1 MKFLAVF
8 LFALITPAVASA
20 NGSVC
25 GYPPEIENARAERAI
40 GQAARAA
47 LTATQ
52 VDQSFVEM
60 ARENIARLVE
70 RFGVTRAQVVQVYVY
85 NVCKELAARDT
96 LPGTLSKAIARLE
109 EGLARDVAEDRRG
122 APETAKSS
130 SEVQVSEE
138 AAEEPGAAGV
148 EAEPKSTAG
157 SPGADA
163 PETRTVAPARDATET
178 EPSAPAEAHS
188 QTQETGAAASDETQT
203 SAAREPAKRPGAS
216 AAPAQA
222 RQPASKSPAKTGA
235 GNAAKIKQR
244 AYRRAPVA
252 KQGKRVGQSYAAP
265 KGYVPPNGNSVSNF
279 AFRPP
284 VSASPGSGRTAP
296 RAAPEPQTAPAPAQP
311 APNAVIK
318 TPRSA
323 ERPAPTP
330 QPAPQV
336 SQGHAP
342 ASEES
347 APEIAASAPPG
358 DSAPPAQADA
368 PDEPSA
374 PEALET
380 AEAEPQPEAGAE
392 QPAGDAPTAGDDAA
406 PLSAARE
413 SSEATADA
421 QPEAEPARAREAA
434 GSTPPQAA
442 RAQAGADP
450 CPERGVLGP
459 ECFDVDAALERLRD
473 RPVEYNH
480 PEQMVKGQA
489 TEITLVLRT
498 DFEGEGL
505 PEQVAEAFE
514 QLQGDVRQQR
524 AKIANIMSARLR
536 GRDFE
541 VDPGGMQ
548 ERTVTWRQP
557 VEWSWYVTPKSGGES
572 KRLELELF
580 AHIVNPQGEM
590 QPPVLI
596 KTLDATIDVDVRTLD
611 WLIEQ
616 ARTFE
621 PIYGIAAALLGLL
634 TALLTLWLRRRPA
647 QATSDGDPPSGITA
661 SQAPPDRR
669 IADVSASE
677 AAAAAA
683 RKGEDG
689 SGSPPRSD
697 GSA

>member
-265 KGYVPPNGNSVSNF
+265 KGYAPPNGNSVSNF

-323 ERPAPTP
+323 ERPAPTL
-330 QPAPQV
+330 QPDPE
-336 SQGHAP
+336 SSGSRAP

-358 DSAPPAQADA
+358 DGGPPAQDDA
-368 PDEPSA
+368 PDDPSA
-374 PEALET
+374 PEAQGIAGEATKPQPETT
-380 AEAEPQPEAGAE
+380 AEAPSDSAKAE
-392 QPAGDAPTAGDDAA
+392 QAASDASASGEDDRAV
-406 PLSAARE
+406 SAARE
-413 SSEATADA
+413 STEA
-421 QPEAEPARAREAA
+421 QMRARAAA
-434 GSTPPQAA
+434 ADDGSEDDCAA
-442 RAQAGADP
+442 
-450 CPERGVLGP
+450 RGVLGR
-459 ECFDVDAALERLRD
+459 ECFDVDEALERLRD

-480 PEQMVKGQA
+480 PKEMTKGQA

-514 QLQGDVRQQR
+514 QLQGEVRQQR

-548 ERTVTWRQP
+548 ERTVTWRRP
-557 VEWSWYVTPKSGGES
+557 VQWTWYVTPKEGGED
-572 KRLELELF
+572 KRLQLELF

-596 KTLDATIDVDVRTLD
+596 KTLDATIDVDVRTFD

-621 PIYGIAAALLGLL
+621 PIYGIAAAIIGLL
-634 TALLTLWLRRRPA
+634 TALLTLWLRRKPA

-669 IADVSASE
+669 IADMSASE

>member
-1 MKFLAVF
+1 MKLLAVF
-8 LFALITPAVASA
+8 LFALITPAAASA
-20 NGSVC
+20 NGSAC
-25 GYPPEIENARAERAI
+25 GYPPEITNARAERAI
-40 GQAARAA
+40 GQAARAD

-60 ARENIARLVE
+60 ARGNIASLVE
-70 RFGVTRAQVVQVYVY
+70 RFGLTRDQVVQVYVY
-85 NVCKELAARDT
+85 NVCKELVARDT

-109 EGLARDVAEDRRG
+109 EGLARDVAEDSSG
-122 APETAKSS
+122 APKTAKSR
-130 SEVQVSEE
+130 SEVQVSEKVD
-138 AAEEPGAAGV
+138 EEPGAVGGD
-148 EAEPKSTAG
+148 AEPES
-157 SPGADA
+157 GADA
-163 PETRTVAPARDATET
+163 SDAGALETGGDAADREAAALDQQTPTEKSGQAQESPAAKPGETET
-178 EPSAPAEAHS
+178 SEA
-188 QTQETGAAASDETQT
+188 A
-203 SAAREPAKRPGAS
+203 EPAKRPEPT

-222 RQPASKSPAKTGA
+222 RQPASKSSSKSVTQGSARV
-235 GNAAKIKQR
+235 NRR
-244 AYRRAPVA
+244 AYRRAPEA
-252 KQGKRVGQSYAAP
+252 KQGMRIGQGYAAP
-265 KGYVPPNGNSVSNF
+265 KGHAGPRGNGVTSH

-284 VSASPGSGRTAP
+284 VSASPGSGRPAP
-296 RAAPEPQTAPAPAQP
+296 RTAPEPQAAPAPAQP

-323 ERPAPTP
+323 ERPAPTL
-330 QPAPQV
+330 QPDPE
-336 SQGHAP
+336 SSGSRAP
-342 ASEES
+342 ATEES

-358 DSAPPAQADA
+358 DGAPPAQDDA
-368 PDEPSA
+368 PDDSSA
-374 PEALET
+374 PEAQGMAGEATKPQPETT
-380 AEAEPQPEAGAE
+380 AEAPSDSAKAE
-392 QPAGDAPTAGDDAA
+392 QAASDAPASGEDAPAVSTARETSETETRARAAAAGDRSEDDCAA
-406 PLSAARE
+406 
-413 SSEATADA
+413 
-421 QPEAEPARAREAA
+421 
-434 GSTPPQAA
+434 
-442 RAQAGADP
+442 
-450 CPERGVLGP
+450 RGVLGP

-480 PEQMVKGQA
+480 PKEMTKGQA

-498 DFEGEGL
+498 DFTDEGL

-548 ERTVTWRQP
+548 ERTVTWRRP
-557 VEWSWYVTPKSGGES
+557 VQWTWYVTPKEGGED
-572 KRLELELF
+572 KRLQLELF

-596 KTLDATIDVDVRTLD
+596 KTLDATIDVDVRTFD

-621 PIYGIAAALLGLL
+621 PIYGIAAAIIGLL

-647 QATSDGDPPSGITA
+647 HSSSEGGPPSGITA

-669 IADVSASE
+669 ISDMSAGE

-683 RKGEDG
+683 RKGENDD
-689 SGSPPRSD
+689 SSPPRSD